1 MRDNR
6 DTLYKM
12 TIPVI
17 LLNYNSTDDCRK
29 CISFLQKQTGVDLE
43 IIVVDNCSVDENRI
57 SVEQLCQEKGCT
69 FIANTRN
76 AGYNAGNNVGLRY
89 AAEKGY
95 EYALIANPDMEFPQ
109 TDYVVKLAQFLQ
121 EDDQLAVVASDIV
134 TPKGIHQNPMKPD
147 GNWQSSFGWLT
158 GFFKKRPKD
167 TYSFI
172 DNWQKNHEC
181 KKVSGCCFMVRLS
194 FLKKIGY
201 FDENVFLYCEESIL
215 SKQVECTGM
224 TMYYTAECHAIHS
237 HQTSTK
243 GNPITHFRVWRD
255 SRIYFIKKYSD
266 DNWYGK
272 IIAIMNM
279 RLYVRIMTIG
289 FAIKRIIAHA

>member
-1 MRDNR
+1 
-6 DTLYKM
+6 M

-43 IIVVDNCSVDENRI
+43 IIVVDNCSTVENRTA
-57 SVEQLCQEKGCT
+57 VEKLCKEEGCT

-95 EYALIANPDMEFPQ
+95 EFALIANPDMEFPQ
-109 TDYVVKLAQFLQ
+109 RDYVQRLVLLLQ
-121 EDDQLAVVASDIV
+121 ENDQFAVVASDIV

-158 GFFKKRPKD
+158 GFFKKQSKD

-172 DNWQKNHEC
+172 DNWQESHEC
-181 KKVSGCCFMVRLS
+181 KKVSGCCFMIRLS
-194 FLKKIGY
+194 FLQKIGF
-201 FDENVFLYCEESIL
+201 FDESVFLYCEESIL
-215 SKQVECTGM
+215 SRQVEREGM
-224 TMYYTAECHAIHS
+224 KMYYTTEAMAVHN
-237 HQTSTK
+237 HQPSTK
-243 GNPITHFRVWRD
+243 GDPTIRFRHWRD
-255 SRIYFIKKYSD
+255 SRIYFIEQYSD
-266 DNWYGK
+266 FPWNGK
-272 IIAIMNM
+272 MLAIMNM
-279 RLYVRIMTIG
+279 RLYTMMMVVAMKSKSVYR
-289 FAIKRIIAHA
+289 KSRN